1 MPGQLPQL
9 GLPGVASRPARRWC
23 ARRRWPSRGART
35 PRSGHALEEGRE
47 LTGPL
52 ITELAT
58 GGDPVARGAI
68 ETIGRAL
75 GVGITNLVNIFNP
88 QVVVIGGGVIAAGEL
103 LLAPAR
109 EVMLERALAPGKDV
123 VRVEAARFGPEAGM
137 IGAGLL
143 ARDMLDGVVTG
154 AIEARP

>member
-1 MPGQLPQL
+1 M
-9 GLPGVASRPARRWC
+9 
-23 ARRRWPSRGART
+23 
-35 PRSGHALEEGRE
+35 
-47 LTGPL
+47 
-52 ITELAT
+52 
-58 GGDPVARGAI
+58 
-68 ETIGRAL
+68 
-75 GVGITNLVNIFNP
+75 NIFNP

-123 VRVEAARFGPEAGM
+123 VRVEAARIGPEAGM

-143 ARDMLDGVVTG
+143 ARDMLAGVPTG